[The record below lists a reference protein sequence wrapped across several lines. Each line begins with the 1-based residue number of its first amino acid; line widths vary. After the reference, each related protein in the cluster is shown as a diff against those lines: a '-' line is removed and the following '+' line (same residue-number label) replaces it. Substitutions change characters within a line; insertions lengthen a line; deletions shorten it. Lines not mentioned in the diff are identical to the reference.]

1 MKGLLLNWNEQ
12 NKIKPNESGIMKAF
26 VTYFVFSLILVV
38 QIFPQKYWERR
49 FKDYTNPD
57 ELVTMSESLPFNQA
71 IDLISKVSESITGK
85 RIVSTVEK
93 TEPIGVE
100 IVNMPYDKA
109 LLIIVQYANLIF
121 EEKQDL
127 IVIKS
132 KQLEE
137 ERKPET
143 YASVD
148 SREVKI
154 SAVFFE
160 MDVQK
165 SKKIGV
171 DWKFLLSGK
180 STDLAG
186 LLRTE
191 SETSQQEGE
200 GGTGSSGSSQSGLQ
214 PDFNLGVS
222 SDFTAGSFF
231 GQATAVFKF
240 FEDEGLG
247 EIISSPNLTVRD
259 RSKGNIQV
267 GSDFSV
273 RTRDFAGNTVEKFF
287 PTGTIIDVTPYIY
300 NEDGLDYILLDI
312 IVERSSFQQSETTTE
327 IRKTNATTQVVMLD
341 GEETILGGL
350 FVNEETTVRNGIP
363 FLKDL
368 PWWVFGIRY
377 LTGSDEVVER
387 KKELIILLKAEL
399 VPTLKERFA
408 NPDTKN
414 LIQSQV
420 DNHRKRIKYY
430 KLNESTVEEFN

>member
-1 MKGLLLNWNEQ
+1 MKT
-12 NKIKPNESGIMKAF
+12 I
-26 VTYFVFSLILVV
+26 VTYFILSLFLAL

-71 IDLISKVSESITGK
+71 VELLSKVSESITGK
-85 RIVSTVEK
+85 RIVSAIDR
-93 TEPIGVE
+93 TEPIGIE

-109 LLIIVQYANLIF
+109 MVIIVQYANLSF

-127 IVIKS
+127 IVIKG
-132 KQLEE
+132 KEIEE
-137 ERKPET
+137 VRSADT
-143 YASVD
+143 YASVN

-165 SKKIGV
+165 SKNIGI
-171 DWKFLLSGK
+171 DWKILLDGE
-180 STDLAG
+180 STNLGG

-191 SETSQQEGE
+191 SETGTSEE
-200 GGTGSSGSSQSGLQ
+200 GGSTEGALQ
-214 PDFNLGVS
+214 PEFNLGIA
-222 SDFTAGSFF
+222 SDFSIGSFF

-247 EIISSPNLTVRD
+247 EIISSPSIIVRD
-259 RSKGNIQV
+259 KSKGSIQV

-287 PTGTIIDVTPYIY
+287 PTGTIIDVTPYIH
-300 NEDGLDYILLDI
+300 NEEGLDYVLLNIL
-312 IVERSSFQQSETTTE
+312 VERSSFSQNETTTE
-327 IRKTNATTQVVMLD
+327 IRKTNATTQVIMLD
-341 GEETILGGL
+341 GEESVLGGL
-350 FVNEETTVRNGIP
+350 FVNEEAIVRNGIP

-377 LTGSDEVVER
+377 LTGSDETITR

-408 NPDTKN
+408 HPDTKN
-414 LIQSQV
+414 VIKTQIER
-420 DNHRKRIKYY
+420 DRERIKYY
-430 KLNESTVEEFN
+430 KLDEISDKEFN

>member
-1 MKGLLLNWNEQ
+1 MKT
-12 NKIKPNESGIMKAF
+12 I
-26 VTYFVFSLILVV
+26 VTYFILSLFLVL

-71 IDLISKVSESITGK
+71 VELLSKVSESITGK
-85 RIVSTVEK
+85 RIVSTIEK
-93 TEPIGVE
+93 TDPIGVE

-121 EEKQDL
+121 DEKQDI

-132 KQLEE
+132 KKVDEQ
-137 ERKPET
+137 RSVDT

-165 SKKIGV
+165 SKKIGI
-171 DWKFLLSGK
+171 DWNILLSGE
-180 STDLAG
+180 SIDLAG
-186 LLRTE
+186 LLRSE
-191 SETSQQEGE
+191 SSSETGEE
-200 GGTGSSGSSQSGLQ
+200 GGGGSTQSGLQ
-214 PDFNLGVS
+214 SEFNLGIA
-222 SDFTAGSFF
+222 SDFSIGSFF
-231 GQATAVFKF
+231 GQATALFRF

-247 EIISSPNLTVRD
+247 EIISSPSIIVRD
-259 RSKGNIQV
+259 KSKGSIQV

-287 PTGTIIDVTPYIY
+287 PTGTIIEVTPYIH
-300 NEDGLDYILLDI
+300 NEEGLDYILLDI
-312 IVERSSFQQSETTTE
+312 LVERSSFSQNETTTE
-327 IRKTNATTQVVMLD
+327 IKKTNATTQVILLD
-341 GEETILGGL
+341 GEETIMGGL
-350 FVNEETTVRNGIP
+350 FVNEEAIVRNGIP

-377 LTGSDEVVER
+377 LTGSDETIIR

-408 NPDTKN
+408 HPNTKN
-414 LIQSQV
+414 VIKTQIER
-420 DNHRKRIKYY
+420 DRERIKYY
-430 KLNESTVEEFN
+430 KTDGISNKEYN

>member
-1 MKGLLLNWNEQ
+1 MKTT
-12 NKIKPNESGIMKAF
+12 II
-26 VTYFVFSLILVV
+26 YFVFSLCFVL
-38 QIFPQKYWERR
+38 QIFSQQYWERR
-49 FKDYTNPD
+49 FKDYNNPD
-57 ELVTMSESLPFNQA
+57 DLVTMSEALPFNQA
-71 IDLISKVSESITGK
+71 VELLSKVSESSTGK

-93 TEPIGVE
+93 TDPIGVE

-109 LLIIVQYANLIF
+109 LLIMVQYANLHY

-132 KQLEE
+132 KQEE
-137 ERKPET
+137 ETRTQET

-165 SKKIGV
+165 SKKIGI
-171 DWKFLLSGK
+171 DWQVLLSGG
-180 STDLAG
+180 SSELTG
-186 LLRTE
+186 LLRTQTENTE
-191 SETSQQEGE
+191 SSEDGGSG
-200 GGTGSSGSSQSGLQ
+200 GGTQALQ
-214 PDFNLGVS
+214 PDFNVGWQK
-222 SDFTAGSFF
+222 DFTVGNFF
-231 GQATAVFKF
+231 GQATAVFRF
-240 FEDEGLG
+240 FEEEGLG
-247 EIISSPNLTVRD
+247 EIISSPSIIVRD
-259 RSKGNIQV
+259 RSKGSIQV

-287 PTGTIIDVTPYIY
+287 PTGTIIDVTPYTHK
-300 NEDGLDYILLDI
+300 EEGLDYVLLNI
-312 IVERSSFQQSETTTE
+312 IVERSSFSQSETTTE

-341 GEETILGGL
+341 GEEAVLGGL
-350 FVNEETTVRNGIP
+350 FVNEEAVVRNGIP

-377 LTGSDEVVER
+377 LTGSDETVVR

-408 NPDTKN
+408 HPDTKN
-414 LIQSQV
+414 LIQSE
-420 DNHRKRIKYY
+420 RKRQQERIQYY
-430 KLNESTVEEFN
+430 KLNESSSSEEMH

>member
-1 MKGLLLNWNEQ
+1 MKT
-12 NKIKPNESGIMKAF
+12 I
-26 VTYFVFSLILVV
+26 VTYFILSLFLVL

-71 IDLISKVSESITGK
+71 VDLLSKVSESITGK
-85 RIVSTVEK
+85 RIVSAVEK
-93 TEPIGVE
+93 TDPIGIE

-109 LLIIVQYANLIF
+109 MVIIVQYANLSF

-127 IVIKS
+127 IVIRS
-132 KQLEE
+132 KEVEE
-137 ERKPET
+137 VRSADT
-143 YASVD
+143 YASVN

-165 SKKIGV
+165 SKKIGI
-171 DWKFLLSGK
+171 DWKILLDGE
-180 STDLAG
+180 STDLNG

-191 SETSQQEGE
+191 SESTQQPGDE
-200 GGTGSSGSSQSGLQ
+200 GGGDQGQPQGLQ
-214 PDFNLGVS
+214 PEFNLGVA
-222 SDFTAGSFF
+222 SDFSIGSFF

-247 EIISSPNLTVRD
+247 EIISSPSIIVRD
-259 RSKGNIQV
+259 RSKGSIQV

-287 PTGTIIDVTPYIY
+287 PTGTIIDVTPYIH
-300 NEDGLDYILLDI
+300 NEEGLDYVLLNIL
-312 IVERSSFQQSETTTE
+312 VERSSFSQNETTTE
-327 IRKTNATTQVVMLD
+327 IRKTNATTQVIMLD
-341 GEETILGGL
+341 GEESVLGGL
-350 FVNEETTVRNGIP
+350 FVNEEAVVRNGIP

-377 LTGSDEVVER
+377 LTGSDETITR
-387 KKELIILLKAEL
+387 KKELIILIKAEL

-408 NPDTKN
+408 HPDTKD
-414 LIQSQV
+414 IIKTQIER
-420 DNHRKRIKYY
+420 DRERIKYY
-430 KLNESTVEEFN
+430 KLDEISDKEYN